1 MKAFNIK
8 EEFNSYGWNIGFKF
22 EITYSK
28 SGVARIYLGSN
39 RKTKYTVTGYGYD
52 KESSVIATMINDL
65 LGRQPYD
72 KYIYGNS
79 GNNNLNQDLNFLS
92 GGTGLSSIKESFE
105 SIEGYKL
112 NKIYSGV
119 NSDVFEIS
127 FK

>member
-1 MKAFNIK
+1 MKTFNIK
-8 EEFNSYGWNIGFKF
+8 EEFNNYGWNIGFKF

-39 RKTKYTVTGYGYD
+39 RKTKYTATGYGYD
-52 KESSVIATMINDL
+52 KESSVIATMINEL
-65 LGRQPYD
+65 LGKQNYNPN
-72 KYIYGNS
+72 IYGNRN
-79 GNNNLNQDLNFLS
+79 GFLS

-105 SIEGYKL
+105 SVEGHKL

-119 NSDVFEIS
+119 NSNVYEIS

>member
-1 MKAFNIK
+1 MKTFNIK
-8 EEFNSYGWNIGFKF
+8 EEFNNYGWNTGFKF

-39 RKTKYTVTGYGYD
+39 RKTKYFASGYGYD

-65 LGRQPYD
+65 LGEQNYNPN
-72 KYIYGNS
+72 IYGNRN
-79 GNNNLNQDLNFLS
+79 GFLS

-119 NSDVFEIS
+119 NSDVYEIS